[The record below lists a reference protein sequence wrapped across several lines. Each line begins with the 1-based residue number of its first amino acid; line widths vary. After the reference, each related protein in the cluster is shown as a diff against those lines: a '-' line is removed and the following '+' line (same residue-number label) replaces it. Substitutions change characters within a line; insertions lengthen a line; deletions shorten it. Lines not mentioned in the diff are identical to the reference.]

1 MGRSLCAITPAHRTH
16 GTLGTHGT
24 YGTHGPCIS
33 RLTGVSPVH
42 LCCVQPGGVWPD
54 ETLPRQSPR
63 PVQDCVRCP
72 PVGRGGEVWASG
84 LRGDAARLAD
94 CGRESHRQQLRGLPR
109 PGGQQRV
116 LLRVQEEQRIL

>member
-1 MGRSLCAITPAHRTH
+1 M
-16 GTLGTHGT
+16 
-24 YGTHGPCIS
+24 
-33 RLTGVSPVH
+33 TGVRPVH
-42 LCCVQPGGVWPD
+42 LCCVQPGSVGPD

-94 CGRESHRQQLRGLPR
+94 RGRESHRQQLRGLPR
-109 PGGQQRV
+109 PGGQQGV
-116 LLRVQEEQRIL
+116 LLRVQEEQRLLRPVTTGHLTQTLPGTGGRRGVPGGRQT